1 MEDLQVDIA
10 QLEAVAVGSP
20 GETAVAD
27 RQHLVGDLQ
36 RSPKRRH
43 LQKNK
48 TRRDIFVEWN
58 ELLDI
63 D

>member
-43 LQKNK
+43 LQKK
-48 TRRDIFVEWN
+48 
-58 ELLDI
+58 
-63 D
+63 